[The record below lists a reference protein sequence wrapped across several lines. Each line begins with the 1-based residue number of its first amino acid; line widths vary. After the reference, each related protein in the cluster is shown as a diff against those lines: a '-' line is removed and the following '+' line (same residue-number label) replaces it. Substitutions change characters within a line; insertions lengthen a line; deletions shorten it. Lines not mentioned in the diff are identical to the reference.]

1 MQAML
6 AVWNDLDEAVLE
18 EYEAWYLAE
27 HLPERLAMAGFQVG
41 VRVESVAVDGD
52 AYPSPRFMTY
62 YELASRQVLE
72 QDAYRRALQSP
83 SPRTRSIMPH
93 FRNMWRAVAELR
105 AEGGLH
111 CSGAWLVSVRLD
123 ADDLANWIEQL
134 RNGPPTRACRWR
146 AYECAHEGHGAQAS
160 PEARFRSSPDQIPG
174 GFLLIEH
181 VRRSDADQT
190 LQQWIAPLVN
200 AADLRRG
207 AQGLSD
213 KDSAGPQS
221 TSPRVDLFLELA
233 RLDQRDL
240 KGALRP
246 AGVEDGEIKA
256 NSERRRAERRRAER

>member
-1 MQAML
+1 MQAIL

-41 VRVESVAVDGD
+41 VRVESVAVDGG

-93 FRNMWRAVAELR
+93 FRSMWRAVAELR

-111 CSGAWLVSVRLD
+111 CSGAWLVSIRVD
-123 ADDLANWIEQL
+123 ADDLASWIEQL
-134 RNGPPTRACRWR
+134 RDGPPTRACRWR

-160 PEARFRSSPDQIPG
+160 PEARFRSGPDQMPG

-181 VRRSDADQT
+181 ARRSDADQT
-190 LQQWIAPLVN
+190 LQEWIAPLVN

-240 KGALRP
+240 KGPHTQASI
-246 AGVEDGEIKA
+246 GDGDYKTDSA
-256 NSERRRAERRRAER
+256 Q

>member
-1 MQAML
+1 MQAIL

-27 HLPERLAMAGFQVG
+27 HLPERLSMAGFHVG
-41 VRVESVAVDGD
+41 VRAESVAVDGG
-52 AYPSPRFMTY
+52 ACPSPRFMTY

-72 QDAYRRALQSP
+72 QAAYRRALQSP
-83 SPRTRSIMPH
+83 SRRTQSIMPH
-93 FRNMWRAVAELR
+93 FRNMWRAVAELQ

-123 ADDLANWIEQL
+123 SDDLAIWIEQL
-134 RNGPPTRACRWR
+134 REAPPARACRWR
-146 AYECAHEGHGAQAS
+146 AYECAHEGHGAHAS
-160 PEARFRSSPDQIPG
+160 PEARFRSTPDQVPG

-190 LQQWIAPLVN
+190 LQQWITPRVN
-200 AADLRRG
+200 AANLRRP
-207 AQGLSD
+207 AQGLNVT
-213 KDSAGPQS
+213 DSAGPQP

-240 KGALRP
+240 KGP
-246 AGVEDGEIKA
+246 QSQAGVEDGDIKL
-256 NSERRRAERRRAER
+256 N